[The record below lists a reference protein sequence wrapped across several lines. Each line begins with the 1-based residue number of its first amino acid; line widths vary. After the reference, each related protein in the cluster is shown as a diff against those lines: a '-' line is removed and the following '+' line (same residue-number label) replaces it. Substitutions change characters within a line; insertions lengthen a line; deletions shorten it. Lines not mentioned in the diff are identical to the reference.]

1 METDPET
8 VRREYPRTNPK
19 HWINVTAED
28 IPPGWIDDMVKR
40 LFEELNRQIIR
51 VERVSEQKSDKKD
64 AQGNYEDDPIEREQ
78 SARVLASLQRSLERL
93 TVMEAGRAPQRK
105 SRKSEKPGETRARLI
120 QRLAD
125 QRERARTGNIS
136 GEPK

>member
-1 METDPET
+1 MTTDPET
-8 VRREYPRTNPK
+8 ECRVYARTHPK
-19 HWINVTAED
+19 HWINITAED

-64 AQGNYEDDPIEREQ
+64 TQGNYEDNPVEREQ

-93 TVMEAGRAPQRK
+93 TLMETGRAPQRK
-105 SRKSEKPGETRARLI
+105 SRKSEKPGETRARLT

-125 QRERARTGNIS
+125 QRERARIGNLS

>member
-8 VRREYPRTNPK
+8 ECREYPRTNPK

-40 LFEELNRQIIR
+40 LFEELNRQILR
-51 VERVSEQKSDKKD
+51 VEHASIQMPDKKD
-64 AQGNYEDDPIEREQ
+64 AKGEYPDNPIEREQ
-78 SARVLASLQRSLERL
+78 QARVLASLQRSLERL

-105 SRKSEKPGETRARLI
+105 SRKSEKPGETRARLT

-125 QRERARTGNIS
+125 QRERARIGNLS
-136 GEPK
+136 GELK